1 MHVGGVE
8 HSIEARSGFVIFFF
22 ACGVWCPFL
31 AVLWAGLGAAAAWTA
46 IGIQDP
52 VVPKMDCERFAW

>member
-8 HSIEARSGFVIFFF
+8 HSIDARSGFVIFFF

-31 AVLWAGLGAAAAWTA
+31 AVLWAGLGAAAAWAA
-46 IGIQDP
+46 IGI
-52 VVPKMDCERFAW
+52 